1 MGRDVLDETTK
12 RRLRAGRMLL
22 AGRDVAEVALVI
34 GVARQTV
41 YTWKGRLDKGGI
53 DALRTMPRSGR
64 PSRLNKAQLAGLR
77 RALLQ
82 NPTEHGLG
90 TQRWT
95 LERVRL
101 LIKRMYAVEYGQTQV
116 WNILGALGF
125 SVQKQS
131 CPTRFEPGEAGVIPA
146 RNEPGA
152 GNDDSLAEWQQTRAA
167 GRSSSGDGDRYER
180 STSEHRREDAAGSGG
195 HAGSRIQAGGG

>member
-64 PSRLNKAQLAGLR
+64 PSRLNEAQLAGLR
-77 RALLQ
+77 RTLLQ
-82 NPTEHGLG
+82 NPTEHGFG
-90 TQRWT
+90 TQLWT
-95 LERVRL
+95 LERVGL

-125 SVQKQS
+125 SIQKPEQGAV
-131 CPTRFEPGEAGVIPA
+131 EH
-146 RNEPGA
+146 NEGDLR
-152 GNDDSLAEWQQTRAA
+152 GWKQTRLHKSPKKPVERA
-167 GRSSSGDGDRYER
+167 G
-180 STSEHRREDAAGSGG
+180 
-195 HAGSRIQAGGG
+195 